1 MARYLPIT
9 QQPHRNNFTMETL
22 LRRGNSIKNS
32 SDKTAPLI
40 HLFASSPPISTT
52 HSSSPS
58 LLPSPSLNQPT
69 NPPPRNRALS
79 IRSGGKSSNT
89 SSSSHHHFSFTSLR
103 SSTQPEL
110 SRKLHRLIKT
120 ENALISA
127 YISASRERV
136 SLGTQLS
143 EWGEATNDAEISDIS
158 DKLGVLLS
166 ELGEQED
173 LYAHNLDDSRGIL
186 KAIRNTEKSVQ
197 PSRDHK
203 QKLMDEIAK
212 LKVKE
217 PESARLVTLEQ
228 ELVRAEA
235 ENLVA
240 EAQLSNVTRK
250 KMKEAYNA
258 EFLATI
264 ERAEKQ
270 ILLANHGRR
279 ILHLLDDTPI
289 VPGHARPEYAHAEAA
304 RGVLNDAEDDLREWQ
319 LDLEDVEEWN
329 RRAGVGEVGQ
339 GVGEGHVGEG
349 GLVGGHAG
357 EARSAVAV
365 GGSEEG
371 SRVSSGGTGTGLDA
385 GHVQSESQNVPGS
398 YTPSAAGTSVTTGQ
412 MGGYATSEAGTTQVA
427 SMS

>member
-1 MARYLPIT
+1 M
-9 QQPHRNNFTMETL
+9 
-22 LRRGNSIKNS
+22 
-32 SDKTAPLI
+32 
-40 HLFASSPPISTT
+40 
-52 HSSSPS
+52 
-58 LLPSPSLNQPT
+58 
-69 NPPPRNRALS
+69 NRALS
-79 IRSGGKSSNT
+79 IRSSGKSNN
-89 SSSSHHHFSFTSLR
+89 SSSHHHFSFTSLR

-127 YISASRERV
+127 YITASRERV

-143 EWGEATNDAEISDIS
+143 EWGEATNDAEVSDIS

-173 LYAHNLDDSRGIL
+173 LYAHNLDDSRAIL

-203 QKLMDEIAK
+203 QKLIDEISK

-217 PESARLVTLEQ
+217 PESAKLVTLEQ

-240 EAQLSNVTRK
+240 ESQLSNVTRK

-279 ILHLLDDTPI
+279 LLHLLDDTPI
-289 VPGHARPEYAHAEAA
+289 VPGNARPEYANAEYA

-319 LDLEDVEEWN
+319 LDVEDVEVWN
-329 RRAGVGEVGQ
+329 RRARGEEVGDGTGEVVGERR
-339 GVGEGHVGEG
+339 
-349 GLVGGHAG
+349 
-357 EARSAVAV
+357 EAL
-365 GGSEEG
+365 GEEG
-371 SRVSSGGTGTGLDA
+371 SRVSSGGAGLDA
-385 GHVQSESQNVPGS
+385 GVGHVQGGSGSQSERQDVHVPGG
-398 YTPSAAGTSVTTGQ
+398 YAPSVTGTSVTTGQ
-412 MGGYATSEAGTTQVA
+412 VGSYATSEAGTTQVA
-427 SMS
+427 SAS

>member
-1 MARYLPIT
+1 
-9 QQPHRNNFTMETL
+9 METL

-40 HLFASSPPISTT
+40 HL
-52 HSSSPS
+52 
-58 LLPSPSLNQPT
+58 
-69 NPPPRNRALS
+69 NRALS
-79 IRSGGKSSNT
+79 IRSGGKSNT
-89 SSSSHHHFSFTSLR
+89 SSSSHHHFSLTSLR

-127 YISASRERV
+127 YITASRERV

-143 EWGEATNDAEISDIS
+143 EWGEATHDAEISDIS

-212 LKVKE
+212 LRVKE

-279 ILHLLDDTPI
+279 LLHLLDDTPI
-289 VPGHARPEYAHAEAA
+289 VPGHTRPEYANGEAA

-319 LDLEDVEEWN
+319 LEVEDVEEWE
-329 RRAGVGEVGQ
+329 RRARGGEVGE
-339 GVGEGHVGEG
+339 GVGEGEGGLGEG
-349 GLVGGHAG
+349 GLAAGHAG
-357 EARSAVAV
+357 EGRVV
-365 GGSEEG
+365 GSEEG
-371 SRVSSGGTGTGLDA
+371 SRVSSGGTGPGVDA
-385 GHVQSESQNVPGS
+385 AHGHVQGESERQTVPGS
-398 YTPSAAGTSVTTGQ
+398 YAPSVTGTSVTTGQ
-412 MGGYATSEAGTTQVA
+412 MGSYATSEAGTTQVA
-427 SMS
+427 SVS

>member
-1 MARYLPIT
+1 M
-9 QQPHRNNFTMETL
+9 
-22 LRRGNSIKNS
+22 
-32 SDKTAPLI
+32 
-40 HLFASSPPISTT
+40 
-52 HSSSPS
+52 
-58 LLPSPSLNQPT
+58 
-69 NPPPRNRALS
+69 NRALS
-79 IRSGGKSSNT
+79 IRSGGKSNN
-89 SSSSHHHFSFTSLR
+89 SSSSHHHFSLTSLR

-127 YISASRERV
+127 YITASRERV

-143 EWGEATNDAEISDIS
+143 EWGEATHDAEISDIS

-212 LKVKE
+212 LRVKE

-279 ILHLLDDTPI
+279 LLHLLDDTPI
-289 VPGHARPEYAHAEAA
+289 VPGNTRPEYANGEAA

-319 LDLEDVEEWN
+319 LEVEDVEEWN
-329 RRAGVGEVGQ
+329 RRAGVGDVGE
-339 GVGEGHVGEG
+339 GVGEGVVGEG
-349 GLVGGHAG
+349 VVGEGVG
-357 EARSAVAV
+357 EGRTAV
-365 GGSEEG
+365 GSEEG
-371 SRVSSGGTGTGLDA
+371 SRVSSGGTVGAT
-385 GHVQSESQNVPGS
+385 HVQGESERERQNVPGS
-398 YTPSAAGTSVTTGQ
+398 YTPSVTGTSVTTGQ
-412 MGGYATSEAGTTQVA
+412 MGSYSTSEAGTTQVA
-427 SMS
+427 SMG